1 MNKTG
6 LFVIHGSFILLSFKI
21 HFFIIYLFFEMSFD
35 NDFDS
40 TCESRVDIDRQRDS
54 VTSAN
59 EELLTT
65 VKQRRY
71 SKG

>member
-1 MNKTG
+1 M
-6 LFVIHGSFILLSFKI
+6 
-21 HFFIIYLFFEMSFD
+21 YFD

-40 TCESRVDIDRQRDS
+40 TCESRVDTDRQRDS